1 MRPRSPVRALL
12 VSVLAATPLVAGC
25 GRGAVEELCRGRVSV
40 GDWVLQ
46 FGQGLAN
53 FDDSAATELEA
64 DSLSVLDVVLAART
78 DDLGGADAVALSD
91 RVASFVAAMN
101 SHDWLVSSALE
112 DRKALDAADALG
124 SEEALRSANVVEAA
138 VLTECGTVPT
148 IVQPSDT
155 AETLPFPPVPA
166 PTDTEPESTP
176 PDDESEARAIGTE
189 VGTAFGLTLTAEQ
202 VVCLGRGLNGITDAT
217 GALAGPG
224 QYQAQ
229 FQAAFDGC
237 GIDFEVPE

>member
-1 MRPRSPVRALL
+1 MRRRHLPTAAVLSTLALCPL
-12 VSVLAATPLVAGC
+12 LPGCAAGETDD
-25 GRGAVEELCRGRVSV
+25 LCRGRVSV

-64 DSLSVLDVVLAART
+64 DSLSVLDVVLAARPAGLAG
-78 DDLGGADAVALSD
+78 DDAVELS
-91 RVASFVAAMN
+91 RQVAAFVAAMN
-101 SHDWLVSSALE
+101 SHDWSVSTALGDDRALE
-112 DRKALDAADALG
+112 AADALG
-124 SEEALRSANVVEAA
+124 TEDALRRANVVEAA

-148 IVQPSDT
+148 LVQPVDT
-155 AETLPFPPVPA
+155 AETLPFPSVPA
-166 PTDTEPESTP
+166 PTDTEPQSTP

-189 VGTAFGLTLTAEQ
+189 VGTAFGLTLTDEQ
-202 VVCLGRGLNGITDAT
+202 VVCLGRELNGVTDAT

-229 FQAAFDGC
+229 FQAAFDAC
-237 GIDFEVPE
+237 SIPFEVPD